1 MIKLALIIMV
11 ATLLGACELSD
22 GKVVEEEQKLTFKFP
37 TYINT
42 EKMLDDD
49 YTQYSEGTAAW
60 LADKANYYYFY
71 VGALSD
77 TIVISNRIYFNVPP
91 LPSESKPKIQEFD
104 KYQKYHIEWEIEYNY
119 AYVTDAIVEIQVN
132 PAILVNNSFPVIVR
146 NTTKDTIAIGN
157 DVKIPLMMEA
167 KDSLGVWKP
176 IQSELQVMCGLG
188 IGQVML
194 PPDEIVVTFAP
205 KFEGSFRTLFRLTLG
220 KNKTRPF
227 WGKLNYEQFKI
238 QDSKNI

>member
-1 MIKLALIIMV
+1 MFAI
-11 ATLLGACELSD
+11 LLGTCELSD
-22 GKVVEEEQKLTFKFP
+22 EKVVEEEQKLTFKFP

-42 EKMLDDD
+42 EKMSDDD
-49 YTQYSEGTAAW
+49 YTQYSKQMTDW
-60 LADKANYYYFY
+60 LADKATYYYFY

-91 LPSESKPKIQEFD
+91 LPSESKPKIHEFD
-104 KYQKYHIEWEIEYNY
+104 KYQKYHIKWESEYNY
-119 AYVTDAIVEIQVN
+119 ADATDAIVEIQVN

-146 NTTKDTIAIGN
+146 NTTKDTIAIGDDSN
-157 DVKIPLMMEA
+157 IPLMMEA

-176 IQSELQVMCGLG
+176 IQSELRIMCGLG

-194 PPDEIVVTFAP
+194 PPDDIVLTFAP

-220 KNKTRPF
+220 KNKSRPF
-227 WGKLNYEQFKI
+227 WGKLNYELFKI
-238 QDSKNI
+238 